1 MVEYS
6 MLGKEVSGIKN
17 YVLLNMFGLV
27 CTDLNTEMFSR
38 YTGCPNKHGDFV
50 WNYFFSISVNTVI
63 N

>member
-1 MVEYS
+1 

-38 YTGCPNKHGDFV
+38 YTGCSNKHGNFAYQNCV
-50 WNYFFSISVNTVI
+50 C
-63 N
+63 